1 MNFNMILVTFRVMI
15 LLLSL
20 CNHFFYFP
28 NPTIVAGNHGY
39 PWHPT
44 ECNFSCKPCYVNW
57 NCCWV
62 LCSYNACFL
71 CKCIIFSKFKHIIF
85 MNQFWTCWYANLAI
99 FPSPESTVCFSCV
112 GLKSSVALFR
122 QSFMCIDFHKLSH
135 RTSLTASFLI
145 FL

>member
-1 MNFNMILVTFRVMI
+1 MILVTFLVMI

-20 CNHFFYFP
+20 CNHFFFYFP

-39 PWHPT
+39 PWRPT

-71 CKCIIFSKFKHIIF
+71 CKCIMFSKFMHIIF
-85 MNQFWTCWYANLAI
+85 MNKHKQYCCNNWVLRTWFNIGKKTRGYWNKHKQSCRRYNNMKEFLQAKMRLNLQH
-99 FPSPESTVCFSCV
+99 
-112 GLKSSVALFR
+112 LFHDEE
-122 QSFMCIDFHKLSH
+122 C
-135 RTSLTASFLI
+135 
-145 FL
+145 